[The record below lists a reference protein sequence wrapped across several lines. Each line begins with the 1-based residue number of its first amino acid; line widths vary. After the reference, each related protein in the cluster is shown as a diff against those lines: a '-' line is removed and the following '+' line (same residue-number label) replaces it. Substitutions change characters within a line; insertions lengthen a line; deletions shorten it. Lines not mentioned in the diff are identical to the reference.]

1 MNGLILLPDVLDD
14 VAHAAQW
21 YDEEG
26 GLGLGDRFVACFY
39 AYLPQ
44 IERQGEIHRKVYKD
58 FRRTLLKPF
67 PYALYYRDHLGHAVV
82 SLVIHTA
89 RKPSFVRR
97 LLRERILKGSVKA
110 SSKAGS

>member
-14 VAHAAQW
+14 VARAAQW

-26 GLGLGDRFVACFY
+26 GHGLGDRFVACFY

-44 IERQGEIHRKVYKD
+44 IERQGELHRKVYKD
-58 FRRTLLKPF
+58 FRRVLLKPF
-67 PYALYYRDHLGHAVV
+67 PYALYHRYHSGQIVV
-82 SLVIHTA
+82 SLVIHAA

-97 LLRERILKGSVKA
+97 LLRARGSTRPT
-110 SSKAGS
+110 G

>member
-1 MNGLILLPDVLDD
+1 
-14 VAHAAQW
+14 
-21 YDEEG
+21 
-26 GLGLGDRFVACFY
+26 
-39 AYLPQ
+39 
-44 IERQGEIHRKVYKD
+44 
-58 FRRTLLKPF
+58 
-67 PYALYYRDHLGHAVV
+67 LGHAVV